1 MGSSAYVDM
10 PYPNLYFSLLH
21 HVSLKLSH
29 GNILKK
35 STYNATNPRKELNKL
50 KNNTIMCTKYARV
63 YIHFKQMWN
72 VMGSKHDLRV

>member
-10 PYPNLYFSLLH
+10 PYPNLCFSLLH

-29 GNILKK
+29 GNILKNQL
-35 STYNATNPRKELNKL
+35 TMRLILERKNLKRNK
-50 KNNTIMCTKYARV
+50 IMCKKYARV

-72 VMGSKHDLRV
+72 AIGSKHDLRV